1 MNRGRPT
8 KHRTGSGNSRTWCL
22 HRGASGQ
29 ELADRIRHEVRNRD
43 TQQFGED
50 VDLITNH
57 FQRTWYIEK
66 KYSSCLPRPRPEEDH
81 TLAQE
86 EAELVEQAVH
96 TLHTIWLRKRYNRET
111 PSQDAEAN
119 NTDNTTSS
127 QSRSRTPSRARTKTD
142 AEAMEETCLMDKA
155 LGEVPLRKRSPTR
168 LWKEL
173 PPRKKTAEVRKLTP
187 PWKRNNNPPLQQR
200 GEPREPSR
208 SPPRA
213 PPKPKPMP
221 TNRCDKKPPAETDI
235 PAPNTPPQDLQAE
248 PEEERP
254 LTKEDAMA
262 VWQALLEMQPN
273 EGLDTAATPL
283 LPQHVADNIVET
295 MVDRPSHEHDLLVDE
310 LPAFLGRLQMDIGR
324 ALSRSREM
332 RARMQGAGSSTDP
345 PPTDRDDE
353 ESIYMQTNMDKVSK
367 EHNQKRLLRELQLA
381 FEKLDELTASSRAI
395 RMAAKLQD
403 YDGTLQVDRGD
414 LEALLVSFSTQTPNQ
429 PTGDAAILEYG
440 WVGRWWRRMQGVPE
454 DDREQFDYDIEVF
467 EQHVKRTNE
476 IKQAEEAHQDAA
488 EQMYLR
494 GLEET
499 ANARQEQLKAQ
510 ASQQE
515 DDEVMRQALGMTWKP
530 AAKRL
535 CVGNGMSVKAFDWE
549 LDRGAELQLHLKAT
563 KRECPG
569 QWYQDGKPV
578 PPHLVPSALRIP
590 PAEAAPAEPTL
601 PAQHDLAKP
610 ATKELYE
617 RWKRG
622 EISDQ
627 MVVSTDMLAV
637 FQATRDIPGEV
648 LRDLDDRD
656 TLTLEPLRAQTM
668 ATATEHED
676 THEANTLLLPK
687 PVCLESLP
695 DRSSGSGQAPQDGQ
709 PEPDAANHREHTTRR
724 TQT

>member
-1 MNRGRPT
+1 
-8 KHRTGSGNSRTWCL
+8 
-22 HRGASGQ
+22 
-29 ELADRIRHEVRNRD
+29 
-43 TQQFGED
+43 
-50 VDLITNH
+50 
-57 FQRTWYIEK
+57 
-66 KYSSCLPRPRPEEDH
+66 
-81 TLAQE
+81 
-86 EAELVEQAVH
+86 
-96 TLHTIWLRKRYNRET
+96 
-111 PSQDAEAN
+111 
-119 NTDNTTSS
+119 
-127 QSRSRTPSRARTKTD
+127 
-142 AEAMEETCLMDKA
+142 
-155 LGEVPLRKRSPTR
+155 
-168 LWKEL
+168 
-173 PPRKKTAEVRKLTP
+173 
-187 PWKRNNNPPLQQR
+187 
-200 GEPREPSR
+200 
-208 SPPRA
+208 
-213 PPKPKPMP
+213 
-221 TNRCDKKPPAETDI
+221 
-235 PAPNTPPQDLQAE
+235 
-248 PEEERP
+248 
-254 LTKEDAMA
+254 
-262 VWQALLEMQPN
+262 MQPN

-310 LPAFLGRLQMDIGR
+310 LPTFLGRLQMDIGR
-324 ALSRSREM
+324 ALSRSREL

-381 FEKLDELTASSRAI
+381 FEKLDEQTASSRAI

-499 ANARQEQLKAQ
+499 ANAHQEQLKAQ

-535 CVGNGMSVKAFDWE
+535 CVGIAITDGMSVKAFDWE

-569 QWYQDGKPV
+569 QWV
-578 PPHLVPSALRIP
+578 PRRQAGTATPRCQAPSAYHQPKQPQPNRSCRPSTTSPSQP
-590 PAEAAPAEPTL
+590 PRSCTRGGKEVRSPT
-601 PAQHDLAKP
+601 
-610 ATKELYE
+610 
-617 RWKRG
+617 RW
-622 EISDQ
+622 S
-627 MVVSTDMLAV
+627 
-637 FQATRDIPGEV
+637 
-648 LRDLDDRD
+648 
-656 TLTLEPLRAQTM
+656 
-668 ATATEHED
+668 
-676 THEANTLLLPK
+676 
-687 PVCLESLP
+687 
-695 DRSSGSGQAPQDGQ
+695 
-709 PEPDAANHREHTTRR
+709 
-724 TQT
+724 